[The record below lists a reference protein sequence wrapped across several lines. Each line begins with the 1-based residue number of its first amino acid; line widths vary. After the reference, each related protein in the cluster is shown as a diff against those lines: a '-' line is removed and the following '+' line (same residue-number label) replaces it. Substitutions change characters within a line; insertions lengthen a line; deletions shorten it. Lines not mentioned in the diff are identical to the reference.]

1 MPILKM
7 HNLTLAD
14 YKENKNVFYV
24 YPDNYSLMGGDDI
37 IKQLRNSDYTIPIY
51 TKMSKNQP
59 FIYERG
65 MAMLDESMEK
75 IRYLLGN
82 KAIMF
87 ALMSRFYADLGKR
100 KVDFQYEKIS
110 FDYVPKIRNYTP
122 DFYLPESKIYIETKG
137 RLTTNDRVKHLLIK
151 EQHPDLDIRFVFV
164 NANNKIS
171 RTSKTTYANW

>member
-1 MPILKM
+1 MSGYRLPYRSKFELKV
-7 HNLTLAD
+7 A
-14 YKENKNVFYV
+14 
-24 YPDNYSLMGGDDI
+24 
-37 IKQLRNSDYTIPIY
+37 
-51 TKMSKNQP
+51 
-59 FIYERG
+59 
-65 MAMLDESMEK
+65 
-75 IRYLLGN
+75 
-82 KAIMF
+82 
-87 ALMSRFYADLGKR
+87 ADLGKR

-171 RTSKTTYANW
+171 RTSKTTYANWCDRHKFLWAESLVPMEWLNE

>member
-1 MPILKM
+1 VSGYRLPYRSKFELKV
-7 HNLTLAD
+7 A
-14 YKENKNVFYV
+14 
-24 YPDNYSLMGGDDI
+24 
-37 IKQLRNSDYTIPIY
+37 
-51 TKMSKNQP
+51 
-59 FIYERG
+59 
-65 MAMLDESMEK
+65 
-75 IRYLLGN
+75 
-82 KAIMF
+82 
-87 ALMSRFYADLGKR
+87 ADLGKR

-171 RTSKTTYANW
+171 RTSKTTYANWCDRHKFLWAESLVPMEWLNE